1 MKKFLTTLLLLVL
14 FTPFAMYADEI
25 IIGEGTD
32 CDYSVPFNTG
42 YSYSWNETIY
52 PGSEL
57 GGACTINSISFNCNA
72 SADIPSLT
80 LTELDVY
87 LGVTQR
93 SEMSSL
99 LDWTPASDLTLVY
112 SGENVVV
119 GDAAWET
126 ITLDT
131 PFYYAGEGNLVVVVA
146 KKTEG
151 FSFALKWYYTSVDNT
166 VMYRRNDS
174 NEDIADNHPGANQA
188 NGRLSYRANMKLDVT
203 YGELESPVVLN
214 PNTIDLGYRP
224 IGAWMRPEN
233 IEVTTSGDA
242 TTISSISSSDPFF
255 VFSQVEMP
263 YELTTESPLTLNVSH
278 LSTNNEGQINGE
290 LTINHS
296 FGTDAV
302 QLSATAYNPTIA
314 DVWEMPMVISEY
326 PFVQT
331 PDFENLYDNYM
342 LPGDEQDGKDIVY
355 RLNFQEETQLSAKVN
370 GANGKVA
377 LYETHFNGK
386 GGPDF
391 DNYYGTT
398 YNPDDP
404 DDPTPDILGDSFFE
418 NFDDGSMDGW
428 RTIDADGDFRNWN
441 ISQGNGVE
449 GIDESKCI
457 YSESYDS
464 QSNSALTP
472 DNYIVSDG
480 LYTITENSTLSFYAK
495 PLDIWSDYYL
505 EHYGV
510 AISYDGSNFIT
521 IWEHT
526 VSSNELDWVHKTID
540 LSDYAGRNI
549 YIALRHFDCSDRY
562 AICVDNIELTAGNRS
577 LKSNTIENLTVPA
590 GVYYLVASATEEFT
604 VSVVT
609 ETEGG
614 NNSVSEVVAEIVDDN
629 NAKAYWS
636 WNFIN
641 NKLAFE
647 SGREIENHKNA
658 KGFSNYK
665 LYRRNIIDDDEA
677 VLVANNVTDTVY
689 VDNTWGTAQGGIH
702 QYGVSVVYTDG
713 ETPIVWS
720 NSIEKNMNVTVT
732 INVETETG
740 VSVNGTQVS
749 FVNVND
755 ASYTYET
762 TLDATGSHTWNNF
775 RLGTY
780 DYTVS
785 LEGFKT
791 TSATINITESTT
803 VDCVL
808 EEIFA
813 IGDIYVSPT
822 GWAMWEDNAASFEIM
837 LDGQDVAEVET
848 NYYQFDVTN
857 LVEGNEY
864 TAKVVGN
871 NTMEYTWTYSPCS
884 DFVEV
889 TEYSVELNG
898 KDVELSWT
906 LPVQGDGSYP
916 SEFMFDFED
925 GTLNGFTTIDAN
937 ADGNKW
943 GNSTQFSQTDC
954 GYESANSAV
963 SRSYDG
969 MYNFEPDDYLVTAS
983 KYAITEDSKLVFHVC
998 AENSMYPA
1006 EHYGVAIS
1014 EFSNVSP
1021 SAFTM
1026 IWEET
1031 LTAKGSE
1038 NVDRDAR
1045 VQGTW
1050 YQKTIDL
1057 SAYAGKD
1064 VYIALRHFDC
1074 YGQFWIN
1081 IDNLTLTTNAK
1092 ATAEDGEWIH
1102 YDNDTNLDAIGM
1114 NNGATMQWGIMFPAE
1129 DLVAHAGKEITKISI
1144 YDKTAHDGNISIYF
1158 GGTTAP
1164 ANLIHTQS
1172 YECTGTGEYTE
1183 FELLSAVEITGED
1196 NIWIVFA
1203 NNNGQFVASCCVG
1216 TNEPNGR
1223 WISFN
1228 GIEWS
1233 DVSESVDIDITWQIR
1248 AYVEAPKEPNYTEY
1262 EVLGAMVYRNGELLT
1277 EEPIT
1282 EESFV
1287 DVNPGYG
1294 DFEYSVRAVFGGE
1307 ENSYY
1312 AMSCPQSKTISI
1324 VRTCPAPRN
1333 LYGEE
1338 SVQNGEFGVALTW
1351 PYTLQGSEWLYYDD
1365 GNYVSGI
1372 GLGNDSPFYWG
1383 VKFPVENLEYYGGTM
1398 ITKVALFDSEAHTGN
1413 LLVYYGGDNAPAII
1427 AHSQPYEMTGS
1438 QDFVEIEL
1446 TAPLPVDPSMNLWI
1460 VLNNDNGSY
1469 PASGCATTG
1478 DPNGRWIS
1486 LDGESWQDVITAGQ
1500 GLNYTWMI
1508 RTFVTN
1514 ELKDTVE
1521 LPKESVVNQQ
1531 PTVNTQQTLATDAAF
1546 MAGNTRD
1553 EVFQHYNVYRGTSN
1567 DDYELIA
1574 ETEEGNYFDAVEV
1587 GTYYYKVTAVYIVDG
1602 EECESEGANA
1612 FGNENQRFVIVD
1624 VTSISENG
1632 VEGMMIYPN
1641 PAKDFV
1647 KVSAISG
1654 QLSVVRIYNYLGILI
1669 DEIEINSDEVEIN
1682 ISDYNSGVYFFN
1694 VETENGNVTK
1704 KVVKN

>member
-14 FTPFAMYADEI
+14 FAPFAIRADEV

-32 CDYSVPFNTG
+32 YDCSVPFNTL
-42 YSYSWNETIY
+42 YTYSWNESIY
-52 PGSEL
+52 PGAEI
-57 GGACTINSISFNCNA
+57 GGACTINSIAFNCNA
-72 SADIPSLT
+72 HDTIGTLN

-87 LGVTQR
+87 MGITQR
-93 SEMSSL
+93 ETMSSNI
-99 LDWTPASDLTLVY
+99 DWTPAADLSLVY
-112 SGENVVV
+112 SGTNVVI
-119 GDAAWET
+119 GDDAWET
-126 ITLDT
+126 ITLDS
-131 PFYYAGEGNLVVVVA
+131 PFYFTGEGNLVVVVA
-146 KKTEG
+146 KKTNFQYISE
-151 FSFALKWYYTSVDNT
+151 LKWFYTSVDNT
-166 VMYRRNDS
+166 TLYRRNDS
-174 NEDIADNHPGANQA
+174 SESIADEHPGSAS
-188 NGRLSYRANMKLDVT
+188 GTRLSYRPNIKLN
-203 YGELESPVVLN
+203 YIPGEVESPVVIN
-214 PNTIDLGYRP
+214 PETIDLGYRP
-224 IGAWMRPEN
+224 IGAWMRPQN
-233 IEVTTSGDA
+233 IEVTTSGDDA
-242 TTISSISSSDPFF
+242 AISSISSSNPFF
-255 VFSQVEMP
+255 VYTPVEMP
-263 YELTTESPLTLNVSH
+263 YELTTETPLTVKVSH
-278 LSTNNEGQINGE
+278 LSGNDGAQTGE
-290 LTINHS
+290 LLINHS
-296 FGTDAV
+296 FGSDAV
-302 QLSATAYNPTIA
+302 QLTATAYTPNVS
-314 DVWEMPMVISEY
+314 DVWEMPMVVGEY
-326 PFVQT
+326 PFVHT
-331 PDFENLYDNYM
+331 PDFDNLYDNYM
-342 LPGDEQDGKDIVY
+342 LPGDEEDGKDVVY
-355 RLNFQEETQLSAKVN
+355 RLTLSEETTLSAKVN

-398 YNPDDP
+398 ADPDDP
-404 DDPTPDILGDSFFE
+404 NDPTPDILGDSFSE
-418 NFDDGSMDGW
+418 NFDDGSMEGW
-428 RTIDADGDFRNWN
+428 NTIDADGDFRNWK

-495 PLDIWSDYYL
+495 PLDTWSNYYL

-510 AISYDGSNFIT
+510 AISYDGTNFIT
-521 IWEHT
+521 VWEHT
-526 VSSNELDWVHKTID
+526 VSSTELDWVHKTVD
-540 LSDYAGRNI
+540 LSDYAGRNV
-549 YIALRHFDCSDRY
+549 YIALRHFDCSNRY
-562 AICVDNIELTAGNRS
+562 AICIDNIELTSGNRS
-577 LKSNTIENLTVPA
+577 AKSSTIENLTVPA
-590 GVYYLVASATEEFT
+590 GVYYLVASATEKFT
-604 VSVVT
+604 VSVIT

-614 NNSVSEVVAEIVDDN
+614 NNTVSEVVAEVVNDN
-629 NAKAYWS
+629 SAKAYWS
-636 WNFIN
+636 WDFIN
-641 NKLAFE
+641 NRLAFK
-647 SGREIENHKNA
+647 SGREIENPKNT

-665 LYRRNIIDDDEA
+665 VYRKNIIGNNEA

-689 VDNTWGTAQGGIH
+689 VDNTWGTAQGGIYK
-702 QYGVSVVYTDG
+702 YGVSVVYTDG

-720 NSIEKNMNVTVT
+720 NSIDKDMNVAVT

-740 VSVNGTQVS
+740 ASANGAQVS
-749 FVNVND
+749 FVNADD
-755 ASYTYET
+755 ASYTYEV
-762 TLDATGSHTWNNF
+762 TLGNSGTHTWNDF

-791 TSATINITESTT
+791 SAATIDITEPT
-803 VDCVL
+803 VIECVL
-808 EEIFA
+808 EEVFA
-813 IGDIYVSPT
+813 IGDFYVSPT
-822 GWAMWEDNAASFEIM
+822 GWAMWNDNAASFDVM
-837 LDGQDVAEVET
+837 LDGQNVAEVET
-848 NYYQFDVTN
+848 NYYQYDVTN

-871 NTMEYTWTYSPCS
+871 NTMEYIWTYSPCS
-884 DFVEV
+884 NFVEV

-998 AENSMYPA
+998 AENSMYAA

-1031 LTAKGSE
+1031 LTAKEGE

-1045 VQGTW
+1045 AQGSW

-1092 ATAEDGEWIH
+1092 ATADDGEWIH
-1102 YDNDTNLDAIGM
+1102 YDDDANLDAVGM

-1129 DLVAHAGKEITKISI
+1129 DLVPYAGKEITKISM
-1144 YDKTAHDGNISIYF
+1144 YDKTAHDGSISIYF
-1158 GGTTAP
+1158 GGNDAP
-1164 ANLIHTQS
+1164 ANLVHTQA
-1172 YECTGTGEYTE
+1172 YVCTGAEDYAE
-1183 FELLSAVEITGED
+1183 FELSSAVDITGED
-1196 NIWIVFA
+1196 NIWIVFE

-1216 TNEPNGR
+1216 NGEPNGR

-1233 DVSESVDIDITWQIR
+1233 DVSEAVGMDITWQIR

-1262 EVLGAMVYRNGELLT
+1262 EVLGAMVYRNGELIT

-1282 EESFV
+1282 EETFV
-1287 DVNPGYG
+1287 DVNPGYD

-1312 AMSCPQSKTISI
+1312 AMSCPQTENISI

-1333 LYGEE
+1333 LHGIE

-1365 GNYVSGI
+1365 GNYSSGI
-1372 GLGNDSPFYWG
+1372 GLNGGSFYWG
-1383 VKFPVENLEYYGGTM
+1383 VKFPVESLEYYGGTM
-1398 ITKVALFDSEAHTGN
+1398 MTKVAIFDSEAHTGN
-1413 LLVYYGGDNAPAII
+1413 LLVYYGGDNAPEIL
-1427 AHSQPYEMTGS
+1427 AHTQPYEMTGV
-1438 QDFVEIEL
+1438 QDFVEVEL

-1460 VLNNDNGSY
+1460 VLNNDNGNY
-1469 PASGCATTG
+1469 PAAGCATTG

-1486 LDGESWQDVITAGQ
+1486 LDGTTWQDVIYAGQ
-1500 GLNYTWMI
+1500 GLDYTWMI
-1508 RTFVTN
+1508 RAFVTS
-1514 ELKDTVE
+1514 EMKDVIE
-1521 LPKESVVNQQ
+1521 LPRE
-1531 PTVNTQQTLATDAAF
+1531 D
-1546 MAGNTRD
+1546 
-1553 EVFQHYNVYRGTSN
+1553 VFQHYNVYRGTSN
-1567 DDYELIA
+1567 DNYELIA
-1574 ETEEGNYFDAVEV
+1574 ETEEGSYFDAVEI
-1587 GTYYYKVTAVYIVDG
+1587 GTYYYKVTSVYIVDG

-1624 VTSISENG
+1624 VTSINENG
-1632 VEGMMIYPN
+1632 VNDMMIYPN
-1641 PAKDFV
+1641 PANDFV
-1647 KVSAISG
+1647 KVSTVDS
-1654 QLSVVRIYNYLGILI
+1654 QQSTVRIYNTLGMLI
-1669 DEIEINSDEVEIN
+1669 EEIEMTSNEIEIN
-1682 ISDYNSGVYFFN
+1682 ISRYTQGIYFFN